1 MSGEDLTASR
11 VRRMLPSVSEVLREL
26 TARAP
31 IEPDVAF
38 RAARDVCAEEL
49 KRIRDAGGES
59 VPIEVLVER
68 ALARVAGG
76 STGDARKA
84 AVAAAAKLKIDYR
97 G

>member
-1 MSGEDLTASR
+1 MSGDDLTASR

-38 RAARDVCAEEL
+38 RVARDVCAEEL

-59 VPIEVLVER
+59 VPI
-68 ALARVAGG
+68 
-76 STGDARKA
+76 DRKS
-84 AVAAAAKLKIDYR
+84 VV
-97 G
+97 